1 MNPAWRQV
9 DRIIAE
15 RLTTAR
21 GQEVRPRDD
30 CMQHGHNSGGHWMC
44 RGRQSTTGAECR
56 GTSLM
61 YGFYIQARQVL
72 VKWRQLG
79 YDLATWETLPD
90 LSKVDGAEAEL
101 ERFHALHPIADEAEH
116 VQKVL
121 FFSKRM
127 CLGRS

>member
-1 MNPAWRQV
+1 
-9 DRIIAE
+9 
-15 RLTTAR
+15 
-21 GQEVRPRDD
+21 VRRAAVA
-30 CMQHGHNSGGHWMC
+30 S
-44 RGRQSTTGAECR
+44 GAEY
-56 GTSLM
+56 GVTSLI
-61 YGFYIQARQVL
+61 GVPQVL

-121 FFSKRM
+121 LVIMKRMYFGWLRQWNHTTLLYPISTVRRWFFSG
-127 CLGRS
+127 LA